1 MRSNY
6 IRFVE
11 IKEGKFK
18 GSVNKSDF
26 KYHSSSGSV
35 TTLASFHS
43 NSKTFELYI
52 GIWATNTE
60 KDNYL

>member
-1 MRSNY
+1 MRSHY

-18 GSVNKSDF
+18 DSVNKSDF

-43 NSKTFELYI
+43 NSKTFEL
-52 GIWATNTE
+52 
-60 KDNYL
+60 